1 MKQHIKKVCAVAV
14 STAMALTLIPAMGN
28 TKAYAGEN
36 STGNATGYSRYIT
49 SNVTSL
55 ATVSGLSTIQ
65 RDDDELRLAW
75 DMVDGASGYEVYR
88 YSYTHSKWLF
98 LGRTSMNTFEV
109 EDLLSA
115 TVYKFRV
122 RAFAQNSSG
131 DLVYGGYK
139 TLRTCTYPKDVDN
152 LRATSKTTSTVTL
165 KWSSVKRADRYQ
177 VYRYNSSTGTW
188 KRLITTSKTTYKATG
203 LKSGTTYKFRVRA
216 YREAL
221 GYKYYGEYETLSVK
235 TTSSSSTSSGLIGLT
250 KAKQIALS
258 RAGVSSSNA
267 YFTKAKLD
275 YDDGVRVYEIEF
287 YAGNYE
293 YELEIGAKS
302 GNVLSYDRDYRWD

>member
-1 MKQHIKKVCAVAV
+1 M
-14 STAMALTLIPAMGN
+14 
-28 TKAYAGEN
+28 
-36 STGNATGYSRYIT
+36 
-49 SNVTSL
+49 
-55 ATVSGLSTIQ
+55 
-65 RDDDELRLAW
+65 
-75 DMVDGASGYEVYR
+75 
-88 YSYTHSKWLF
+88 
-98 LGRTSMNTFEV
+98 
-109 EDLLSA
+109 
-115 TVYKFRV
+115 
-122 RAFAQNSSG
+122 
-131 DLVYGGYK
+131 
-139 TLRTCTYPKDVDN
+139 
-152 LRATSKTTSTVTL
+152 
-165 KWSSVKRADRYQ
+165 KRADRYQ